1 MRCFCFFLSMVCK
14 QLRDMTVVSNVVGTP
29 QSKMYKLYTKQ
40 TLTLKSIDAE
50 IALQDMEVQEA

>member
-1 MRCFCFFLSMVCK
+1 MVCK